1 MISLEIM
8 LRDEPVK
15 LSNMKNSQF
24 RKSILEFCRFSFE
37 KFFDAEQKEKAYA
50 ELEKKIMF
58 QAKLFGNLAFI
69 GELYRRK
76 ILS

>member
-37 KFFDAEQKEKAYA
+37 KFFDLEVREKAYST
-50 ELEKKIMF
+50 LE
-58 QAKLFGNLAFI
+58 N
-69 GELYRRK
+69 K
-76 ILS
+76 ILF